1 MTFNYGDKLCSC
13 TLLVKCGEGAYGE
26 VWLAE
31 NAIGGKVALKILKKK
46 FSEREIRG
54 LQNYKDCDHP
64 NLLKIRHIEIS
75 DDFVCYTMDAADDLN
90 NGKGDYLPDTLANR
104 LNKYGKLDG
113 KEITAMLDGVL
124 DGLEELHKHGLVHR
138 DIKPDNILYING
150 RATLSDAG
158 LIAPVGQN
166 TLVGSPGFISPRLM
180 ESGGV
185 AETSDDFYALSKVVF
200 CALTGLAPAEYP
212 TIPQEMTISVDPKI
226 NRAVLAGCSQE
237 IKSSAEFRKL
247 ISKERASAP
256 ARSFPRIAVSVAT
269 AIILLLIIGTILFG
283 LRQKTGTLEREET
296 SVEKVSENT
305 LLAPSSGE
313 MVSAAPAAGVQKVET
328 PVKAEPEYKI
338 PDPIVDR
345 SATAD
350 FERRFGVSCE
360 LELNDWFSRLSRY
373 RGNYTSGNFETEF
386 LLDRD
391 MKIRELFRK
400 TGLISGEYLEELLTR
415 QLFAYESISG
425 ELDILFEKYYAK
437 PQNRALYDM
446 LRLLL
451 HLYNSNATYSE
462 QLLERQQYWR
472 NQEGEADDII
482 RRMLTEDTVMQMA
495 AVNMMLERFCRQVMQ
510 TFECNGKYD
519 QIILG
524 LVTLQNEFSK
534 PLPELKREYRL

>member
-1 MTFNYGDKLCSC
+1 MTFEPGDKLCSC
-13 TLLVKCGEGAYGE
+13 TLLVKCGEGSYGE

-104 LNKYGKLDG
+104 LNKNGRLDG

-124 DGLEELHKHGLVHR
+124 DGSEELHKHGLVHR

-212 TIPQEMTISVDPKI
+212 TIPQEMMISVDPKI

-237 IKSSAEFRKL
+237 IKSSAEFRKAVAGKVIPQPQKKPETKIVTIERVKTPLTLKIILTVLTL
-247 ISKERASAP
+247 ILAAVVFWMVRSEYLKSAATKQQQELLAKSIASVPELPDWKQEFLRDRKERLRPWFHRFGLLKGSYFQELLNHKVFTKESIEPQVDKLMNLRFGTP
-256 ARSFPRIAVSVAT
+256 AYQHLFDFK
-269 AIILLLIIGTILFG
+269 GILFSPDW
-283 LRQKTGTLEREET
+283 QNPDAA
-296 SVEKVSENT
+296 KV
-305 LLAPSSGE
+305 
-313 MVSAAPAAGVQKVET
+313 
-328 PVKAEPEYKI
+328 
-338 PDPIVDR
+338 R
-345 SATAD
+345 
-350 FERRFGVSCE
+350 
-360 LELNDWFSRLSRY
+360 
-373 RGNYTSGNFETEF
+373 
-386 LLDRD
+386 
-391 MKIRELFRK
+391 
-400 TGLISGEYLEELLTR
+400 
-415 QLFAYESISG
+415 
-425 ELDILFEKYYAK
+425 
-437 PQNRALYDM
+437 
-446 LRLLL
+446 
-451 HLYNSNATYSE
+451 
-462 QLLERQQYWR
+462 ERQEFWKK
-472 NQEGEADDII
+472 QEDKPSDVAY
-482 RRMLTEDTVMQMA
+482 RMLTEDPVMQMV
-495 AVNMMLERFCRQVMQ
+495 AVNWMLERFCRQVLEKEDFGGQLKENVKKMIDLQ
-510 TFECNGKYD
+510 EDFTNPDFGVVKYIGRKEEKK
-519 QIILG
+519 QKL
-524 LVTLQNEFSK
+524 
-534 PLPELKREYRL
+534 

>member
-1 MTFNYGDKLCSC
+1 MRFEPGDKLCSC
-13 TLLVKCGEGAYGE
+13 TLLSKCGEGGYGE

-226 NRAVLAGCSQE
+226 NRALLAGCSQE
-237 IKSSAEFRKL
+237 IKSSVEFRK
-247 ISKERASAP
+247 
-256 ARSFPRIAVSVAT
+256 AVA
-269 AIILLLIIGTILFG
+269 G
-283 LRQKTGTLEREET
+283 
-296 SVEKVSENT
+296 KV
-305 LLAPSSGE
+305 
-313 MVSAAPAAGVQKVET
+313 
-328 PVKAEPEYKI
+328 I
-338 PDPIVDR
+338 P
-345 SATAD
+345 
-350 FERRFGVSCE
+350 
-360 LELNDWFSRLSRY
+360 
-373 RGNYTSGNFETEF
+373 
-386 LLDRD
+386 
-391 MKIRELFRK
+391 
-400 TGLISGEYLEELLTR
+400 
-415 QLFAYESISG
+415 
-425 ELDILFEKYYAK
+425 
-437 PQNRALYDM
+437 
-446 LRLLL
+446 
-451 HLYNSNATYSE
+451 
-462 QLLERQQYWR
+462 
-472 NQEGEADDII
+472 
-482 RRMLTEDTVMQMA
+482 
-495 AVNMMLERFCRQVMQ
+495 
-510 TFECNGKYD
+510 
-519 QIILG
+519 
-524 LVTLQNEFSK
+524 
-534 PLPELKREYRL
+534 

>member
-1 MTFNYGDKLCSC
+1 MTFETGDKLCSC
-13 TLLVKCGEGAYGE
+13 TLLVKCGEGSYGE

-373 RGNYTSGNFETEF
+373 RGNYTSGNFETDF

>member
-1 MTFNYGDKLCSC
+1 MTFEPGDKLCSC
-13 TLLVKCGEGAYGE
+13 TLLLKCGEGSYGE

-104 LNKYGKLDG
+104 LNKYGRLDG

-226 NRAVLAGCSQE
+226 NRALLAGCSQE
-237 IKSSAEFRKL
+237 IKSSAEFRKAVAGKVIPQLQKKPETKRIFFIKL
-247 ISKERASAP
+247 IICIAVIVPAIWIFQFFKGHVPDNQTVIVEPSAAPVVPSAVRQQPVGSAP
-256 ARSFPRIAVSVAT
+256 AAVIDQT
-269 AIILLLIIGTILFG
+269 P
-283 LRQKTGTLEREET
+283 
-296 SVEKVSENT
+296 ENT
-305 LLAPSSGE
+305 EESG
-313 MVSAAPAAGVQKVET
+313 
-328 PVKAEPEYKI
+328 
-338 PDPIVDR
+338 
-345 SATAD
+345 
-350 FERRFGVSCE
+350 
-360 LELNDWFSRLSRY
+360 
-373 RGNYTSGNFETEF
+373 
-386 LLDRD
+386 
-391 MKIRELFRK
+391 
-400 TGLISGEYLEELLTR
+400 
-415 QLFAYESISG
+415 
-425 ELDILFEKYYAK
+425 ILV
-437 PQNRALYDM
+437 
-446 LRLLL
+446 
-451 HLYNSNATYSE
+451 
-462 QLLERQQYWR
+462 
-472 NQEGEADDII
+472 NQ
-482 RRMLTEDTVMQMA
+482 R
-495 AVNMMLERFCRQVMQ
+495 C
-510 TFECNGKYD
+510 
-519 QIILG
+519 
-524 LVTLQNEFSK
+524 
-534 PLPELKREYRL
+534 

>member
-1 MTFNYGDKLCSC
+1 MTFDRGDKLCSC
-13 TLLVKCGEGAYGE
+13 TLLVKCGEGSYGE

-104 LNKYGKLDG
+104 LNKYGRLDG

-200 CALTGLAPAEYP
+200 CALTGLAPEEYP

-269 AIILLLIIGTILFG
+269 AIILLLIIGIILFG

-360 LELNDWFSRLSRY
+360 LELNDWFFRLSRY

>member
-1 MTFNYGDKLCSC
+1 M
-13 TLLVKCGEGAYGE
+13 
-26 VWLAE
+26 
-31 NAIGGKVALKILKKK
+31 KILKKK

-104 LNKYGKLDG
+104 LNKYGRLDG
-113 KEITAMLDGVL
+113 KEITAMLDGML

-138 DIKPDNILYING
+138 DIKPDNILWVNG

-185 AETSDDFYALSKVVF
+185 AETGDDFYALSKVVY

-237 IKSSAEFRKL
+237 IKSSVEFRKAVAGKV
-247 ISKERASAP
+247 IPQPQKKPATKIVTVERVKTP
-256 ARSFPRIAVSVAT
+256 LT
-269 AIILLLIIGTILFG
+269 LKIILTVLILILSAAVFWMVRTEYRKSAAMKQQQELL
-283 LRQKTGTLEREET
+283 
-296 SVEKVSENT
+296 EKSI
-305 LLAPSSGE
+305 A
-313 MVSAAPAAGVQKVET
+313 AAPAAGVQKVET

-360 LELNDWFSRLSRY
+360 LELNDWFYRLSSY

-415 QLFAYESISG
+415 QLFTLESISG

-437 PQNRALYDM
+437 PQSRALYDM
-446 LRLLL
+446 HLPLL

-519 QIILG
+519 QIIWG

-534 PLPELKREYRL
+534 PLPELKREYSL

>member
-1 MTFNYGDKLCSC
+1 MIYNCGDKLCSC
-13 TLLVKCGEGAYGE
+13 TLLQKCGEGGFGE

-31 NAIGGKVALKILKKK
+31 DAIGAKVALKI
-46 FSEREIRG
+46 IRG
-54 LQNYKDCDHP
+54 RYSEKEIAGLKYYKDCSHP
-64 NLLKIRHIEIS
+64 NLLKIRYVEIS
-75 DDFVCYTMDAADDLN
+75 ETQICYIMDAADDLN
-90 NGKGDYLPDTLANR
+90 GGKGGYLPDTLANR
-104 LNKYGKLDG
+104 LHRAGRLEA
-113 KEITAMLDGVL
+113 KEISAMLDGLL
-124 DGLEELHKHGLVHR
+124 DGLEELHKHNLVHR
-138 DIKPDNILYING
+138 DIKPDNILWVNG

-158 LIAPVGQN
+158 LVAPVGKH
-166 TLVGSPGFISPRLM
+166 TLVGTPGFVSPHLLNT
-180 ESGGV
+180 GIAG
-185 AETSDDFYALSKVVF
+185 ASDDFYALSKVIY
-200 CALTGLAPAEYP
+200 CALTGLSPAEYP
-212 TIPQEMTISVDPKI
+212 EIPQDMTISIDPRICRAARAGEKEKI
-226 NRAVLAGCSQE
+226 G
-237 IKSSAEFRKL
+237 SSAEFRKL

-256 ARSFPRIAVSVAT
+256 ARSFPRISVSVAT

-283 LRQKTGTLEREET
+283 LRQKTGTSEREET

-305 LLAPSSGE
+305 LLTPSSGE
-313 MVSAAPAAGVQKVET
+313 MVSAAPAAGVQKVEI

-350 FERRFGVSCE
+350 FERRFGVSRE
-360 LELNDWFSRLSRY
+360 LELNDWFSRLYRY
-373 RGNYTSGNFETEF
+373 PHNYTSGNFETEF

-415 QLFAYESISG
+415 QLFTLESISG

-437 PQNRALYDM
+437 NQSIALYDM
-446 LRLLL
+446 YRPLLC
-451 HLYNSNATYSE
+451 LYNSNATYSE

-472 NQEGEADDII
+472 NQEGDADDII

-519 QIILG
+519 QIIWG

-534 PLPELKREYRL
+534 PLPELKREYSL